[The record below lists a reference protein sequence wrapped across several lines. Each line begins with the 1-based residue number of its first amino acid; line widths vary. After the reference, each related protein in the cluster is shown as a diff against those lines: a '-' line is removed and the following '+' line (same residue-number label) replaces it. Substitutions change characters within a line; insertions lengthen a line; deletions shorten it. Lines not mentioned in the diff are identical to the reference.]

1 MSSAWDHPI
10 EKHYKV
16 DASLCHAAEIDGA
29 STSPRG
35 DPVELFG
42 RPSYLPPIYGR
53 LPRFFRKPLPFSINP
68 VDYGYRDRR
77 LRCTGIIPRA
87 TLIKRAGRSGLVY
100 GVRPLHKG

>member
-1 MSSAWDHPI
+1 MDLLYAFGLLHFTKKSRPGWMSSAWDHPI

-42 RPSYLPPIYGR
+42 RPSYLPPILYMGGSR
-53 LPRFFRKPLPFSINP
+53 GFSASP
-68 VDYGYRDRR
+68 YLFQLTR
-77 LRCTGIIPRA
+77 
-87 TLIKRAGRSGLVY
+87 
-100 GVRPLHKG
+100 